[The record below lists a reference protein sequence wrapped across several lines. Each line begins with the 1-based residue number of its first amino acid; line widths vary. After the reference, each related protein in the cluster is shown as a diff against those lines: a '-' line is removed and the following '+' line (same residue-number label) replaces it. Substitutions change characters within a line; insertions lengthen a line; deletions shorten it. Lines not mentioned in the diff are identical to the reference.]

1 MCLVSDRLG
10 MTHLHLATIKGRLG
24 MLIKLVRLRPE
35 STRVVFT
42 SSGESVLH
50 LCVKCY
56 RLEALKLFVECVGE
70 DDEFVNWRDSYVFTQ
85 LDLTRL
91 KLITLLLPLRITSS
105 SVDDDDDSAKP

>member
-1 MCLVSDRLG
+1 VVNPNMCLVSDRLG

-24 MLIKLVRLRPE
+24 MLVKLVRLRPE

-70 DDEFVNWRDSYVFTQ
+70 DDEFVN
-85 LDLTRL
+85 
-91 KLITLLLPLRITSS
+91 
-105 SVDDDDDSAKP
+105 